1 MHKKNKSDK
10 LKAPRY
16 DSGSKINRTAD
27 KVTRKINIISNISR
41 IWSIIRSY
49 CDYKIKTGFH

>member
-16 DSGSKINRTAD
+16 DSGSKMNRTAD

-49 CDYKIKTGFH
+49 CDYKIKT